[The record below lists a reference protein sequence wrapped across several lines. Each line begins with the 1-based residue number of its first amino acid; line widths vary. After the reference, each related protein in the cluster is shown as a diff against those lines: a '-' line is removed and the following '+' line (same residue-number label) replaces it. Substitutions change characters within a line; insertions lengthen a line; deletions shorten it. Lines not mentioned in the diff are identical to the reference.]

1 MKTCFGYV
9 RVSTAKQGEGV
20 SLEAQQEAI
29 QAFAS
34 RNGIII
40 SKWFE
45 ERETAAKKGRPIFNR
60 MISELQRRRADGVV
74 IHKIDRS
81 ARNFADWARIGDL
94 ADAGIDIHF
103 ANESLDFRSRGG
115 RLTADI
121 QAVIAADYV
130 RNLREETIKGM
141 KGRLKQGLYP
151 FKAPI
156 GYLDNGGGQP
166 KTVDP
171 QTAPMVREVFDRYAT
186 GNYSLH
192 SLTEAMR
199 RTNYRKSCGK
209 PLTKSNIAKM
219 LINPF
224 YMGLIRIQRTGESF
238 HGVHEPI
245 IPISLFESAADVR
258 NGRDNKKSTRH
269 NFIFRGL
276 FRCGYCSGAMIGE
289 LQKGNVYY
297 RCHQRDCITKSIRED
312 ALLTQICGYLKRF
325 TLKERQVELLRKRFS
340 QCLSAQSEN
349 KTKKAVE
356 FELNKIETRLSK
368 LTDKLLDGIVSDDV
382 FQAKK
387 ADLMM
392 EQRRYEEMLERQES
406 LGIKMGRIDKFL
418 ELAKS
423 LSLLCQ
429 SASHDQKRELIIFAT
444 SNRSVFGKNLEIE
457 PSDWLSCL
465 QDQLAVPVGDPDS
478 DASRTFLDI
487 IARCDDR
494 EKQTIQS
501 EVAGLLPQ
509 ISQCR

>member
-9 RVSTAKQGEGV
+9 RVSTAKQGDGV

-60 MISELQRRRADGVV
+60 MIAELHRRKADGVV

-81 ARNFADWARIGDL
+81 ERNFADWARIGDL

-103 ANESLDFRSRGG
+103 ANECLDFRSRGG

-166 KTVDP
+166 KTIDP
-171 QTAPMVREVFDRYAT
+171 LTAPMVREVFERYAT

-192 SLTEAMR
+192 SLTAAMCQ
-199 RTNYRKSCGK
+199 TNHRKACGK

-224 YMGLIRIQRTGESF
+224 YMGLIRIQRTGDIYQ
-238 HGVHEPI
+238 GAHEPI
-245 IPISLFESAADVR
+245 IPVALYESAEAVR

-269 NFIFRGL
+269 DFVFRGL
-276 FRCGYCSGAMIGE
+276 FRCGYCTGAMIGE

-297 RCHQRDCITKSIRED
+297 RCHQKDCTTKSIRED
-312 ALLTQICGYLKRF
+312 ALLVQTLGYLERF
-325 TLKERQVELLRKRFS
+325 TLKEEQVEFLRERFAKS
-340 QCLSAQSEN
+340 LNLQSKA
-349 KTKKAVE
+349 KTRKAME
-356 FELNKIETRLSK
+356 FELKKIEARLSK
-368 LTDKLLDGIVSDDV
+368 LTDKLIDGIVSDDV

-387 ADLMM
+387 TDLIL
-392 EQRRYEEMLERQES
+392 EQRRLQEILKSRER
-406 LGIKMGRIDKFL
+406 LGAQMGQIDKFL

-423 LSLLCQ
+423 LSLLCL
-429 SASHDQKRELIIFAT
+429 SASNDQKRELLIFAT
-444 SNRSVFGKNLEIE
+444 SNRKIYKKDLEIE

-478 DASRTFLDI
+478 DASRTFLDS
-487 IARCDDR
+487 IACVDNLA
-494 EKQTIQS
+494 Q
-501 EVAGLLPQ
+501 Q
-509 ISQCR
+509 IFHFGIDEPLSQNAEC